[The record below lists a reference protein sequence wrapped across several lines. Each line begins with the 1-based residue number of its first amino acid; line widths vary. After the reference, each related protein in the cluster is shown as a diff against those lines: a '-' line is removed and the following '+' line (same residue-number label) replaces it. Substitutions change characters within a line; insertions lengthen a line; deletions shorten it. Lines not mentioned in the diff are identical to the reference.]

1 MGILRVEMKSFQL
14 IILCVFVASIAC
26 DVGESLSSSEELEL
40 MCTFN
45 ITRRSI
51 NPQMEVFFA
60 NLRAKE
66 LRMLKNS
73 DNRDSFRRVCKRVQL
88 KLVAFQIKMV
98 QELMEC
104 LRNETLT
111 EYESYIKITNRLTGF
126 VCNLDERRLKIL
138 GRIENYDMVMARGD
152 RLTKCARDP
161 SNGSKFD
168 LSTEFCK
175 INETKFFE
183 CSNSIFT
190 ASYAEPRTLL
200 KIIWKFLNSLIDC
213 ETTLVAKKTKIE
225 AKYVFNYLAN
235 LLIPTIQGFLRDAS
249 QRSASSTEEM

>member
-1 MGILRVEMKSFQL
+1 
-14 IILCVFVASIAC
+14 
-26 DVGESLSSSEELEL
+26 

-60 NLRAKE
+60 NLRSKE
-66 LRMLKNS
+66 LKMLKNS
-73 DNRDSFRRVCKRVQL
+73 ENRDMFRRVCKRVQL

-98 QELMEC
+98 QEVMEC
-104 LRNETLT
+104 LRNETLV
-111 EYESYIKITNRLTGF
+111 EYEAYIKITNKLSGF

-138 GRIENYDMVMARGD
+138 GKIENYDLVMSRSD
-152 RLTKCARDP
+152 RLTKCAREP
-161 SNGSKFD
+161 SNGAKFD
-168 LSTEFCK
+168 ISTEFCK

-183 CSNSIFT
+183 CSNNIFT
-190 ASYAEPRTLL
+190 NNHAEPRTLL

-235 LLIPTIQGFLRDAS
+235 LLIPTIQGFLRDTR
-249 QRSASSTEEM
+249 QQTTSSTEEI